1 MRRSRII
8 IFPLKKLLTGVWSDL
23 KVLFLVSQ
31 RCVRLTSVL
40 RRLHPPLSSRSWR
53 GGETRKCLPAQKGN
67 AELLLHVSLQ
77 KSHTFANSLVTL
89 WITTSFMLSSLRQP
103 HSACIPNNNFTHG
116 RRLFGLTVAIASMRG
131 LSARSLVFYIL
142 FQKLME

>member
-1 MRRSRII
+1 MWRSRII

-31 RCVRLTSVL
+31 HCVRLTSVL

-53 GGETRKCLPAQKGN
+53 GGETRKCLPALKGN
-67 AELLLHVSLQ
+67 AELLHVSLQ
-77 KSHTFANSLVTL
+77 KSRTFANSLVTL

-116 RRLFGLTVAIASMRG
+116 RRLFGLTVAIVSIRG
-131 LSARSLVFYIL
+131 LSAWSLVFYIL